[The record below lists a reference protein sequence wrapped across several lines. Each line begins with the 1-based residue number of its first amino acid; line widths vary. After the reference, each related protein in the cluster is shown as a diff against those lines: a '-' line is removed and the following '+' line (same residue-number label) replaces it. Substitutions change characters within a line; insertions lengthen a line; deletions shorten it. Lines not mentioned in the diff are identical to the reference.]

1 MRAIL
6 LAAGLGTRLR
16 PLTDTVPKCLV
27 PVGGEA
33 LLDTWLRRLA
43 QAGVD
48 RVLVNLHHLADV
60 VRRHVAESPWADFV
74 ELVDEP
80 VLLGTAGTLVANKP
94 FLRGGDALLVHA
106 DNWCTASL
114 DAFVVAHR
122 ARPAGCT
129 MTMMTFET
137 RHPRECGIVTTD
149 ARGVMVAFDEKPANP
164 SGTTAN
170 AAIYALSPDLYGP
183 LDGVSDFST
192 EVVARSPGRV
202 FTWPSDGDLVD
213 IGTPERY
220 GALQARLAGGSGSP

>member
-27 PVGGEA
+27 PVGNEV
-33 LLDTWLRRLA
+33 LLDMWLRRLSEV
-43 QAGVD
+43 GID

-60 VRRHVAESPWADFV
+60 VRRHVASSKWAGFV
-74 ELVDEP
+74 EFVDEP
-80 VLLGTAGTLVANKP
+80 VLLGTAGTLVANKG
-94 FLRGGDALLVHA
+94 FLRDGDGLLVHA
-106 DNWCTASL
+106 DNYCTASL
-114 DAFVVAHR
+114 GAFIAAHR
-122 ARPAGCT
+122 SRPAGCT

-137 RHPRECGIVTTD
+137 GQPRECGIVATD

-170 AAIYALSPDLYGP
+170 AAVYALSPEIYGP
-183 LDGVSDFST
+183 LEGIFDFST
-192 EVVARSPGRV
+192 EVVARSAGNV

-213 IGTPERY
+213 IGTLERY
-220 GALQARLAGGSGSP
+220 RALLARLGQE